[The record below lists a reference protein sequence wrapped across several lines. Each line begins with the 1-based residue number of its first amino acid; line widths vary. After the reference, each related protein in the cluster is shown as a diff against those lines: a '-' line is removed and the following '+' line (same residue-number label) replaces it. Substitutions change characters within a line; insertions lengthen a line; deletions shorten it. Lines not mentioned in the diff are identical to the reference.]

1 MDLIICIILLGGWL
15 LLLSGGYALTEAITR
30 RIGQR
35 KNALSGCSQIKRQGE
50 LDTSPREGPLG
61 GQGEIFGQE
70 FTFIINRSGGKSK

>member
-1 MDLIICIILLGGWL
+1 MDLILCVMLLGGWL

-35 KNALSGCSQIKRQGE
+35 KNALSGGNQIKRQGE
-50 LDTSPREGPLG
+50 
-61 GQGEIFGQE
+61 IFPKE